1 MSGMHSNRFRRSVA
15 ALVLLLTAC
24 YTQVP
29 LETSAPA
36 PAARIIASLTDTG
49 TVVMANTVG
58 PGASE
63 IEGIVNSA
71 DANTWSVNLL
81 RVDHLGGASV
91 TWNREVVSFPRY
103 TLTKP
108 QLKRLD
114 KTRSW
119 GAAALIAVTAFAASR
134 AFSHAGSD
142 DPGNPPPPP
151 PANRIPSGGH

>member
-1 MSGMHSNRFRRSVA
+1 MNGTHSHRVHRSA
-15 ALVLLLTAC
+15 AAGVLFLTAC

-29 LETSAPA
+29 LEAPAPA

-63 IEGIVNSA
+63 IEGIVTSA
-71 DANTWSVNLL
+71 DANTWSLNLL
-81 RVDHLGGASV
+81 RVDHRGGTSV

-103 TLTKP
+103 ALTRP
-108 QLKRLD
+108 EVKRLD

-119 GAAALIAVTAFAASR
+119 GAAALIAASAFVATR
-134 AFSHAGSD
+134 LFSHGGSD
-142 DPGNPPPPP
+142 DPGTPPPPP
-151 PANRIPSGGH
+151 PANRVPGGGH